1 MFLRSLA
8 ELTEYALA
16 LWAAMESAL
25 VIQGRKIVAADID
38 LIRRLMAG
46 NPSWGRSRGTLRRD
60 GLFGKRKTPLAPRRL
75 HRHAHLLSGPPQAWD
90 RGDGPHTTA
99 TSPFDN
105 NQGERDGRMVKVQEK
120 ISCTYRSEAGAR
132 GLLPHTKLHLDRE
145 ETRVQ
150 CHRSHAGGLLRCR
163 RGGDVPG
170 FGDVATP
177 CWFSFFP
184 SAFSVRYSR
193 FARRRRRIGGG
204 RRRHGRACLGGAIA
218 RRASRRAG
226 RRHDFLLGEALRSA
240 NGRK

>member
-1 MFLRSLA
+1 MAHFDETGCSVNAKPHWLHVA
-8 ELTEYALA
+8 CTDTLTCYQAHP
-16 LWAAMESAL
+16 
-25 VIQGRKIVAADID
+25 K
-38 LIRRLMAG
+38 
-46 NPSWGRSRGTLRRD
+46 RGTGAMDHIR
-60 GLFGKRKTPLAPRRL
+60 PRR
-75 HRHAHLLSGPPQAWD
+75 PPSTTT
-90 RGDGPHTTA
+90 RGNET
-99 TSPFDN
+99 
-105 NQGERDGRMVKVQEK
+105 VKVQEK

-177 CWFSFFP
+177 CWFSSFP